1 MDSWRKTLKIFW
13 HSDGCKVNLADLESM
28 LQGLPPG
35 AWQVCDR
42 LEEADVALLNTCT
55 VTHKADAD
63 WRKMLSGWRRRRPT
77 LPVVVSGCATVFQAE
92 RIATFP
98 NVRAVVRPGDGQA
111 LREFLCSML
120 AGSAEPVLGS
130 VSHGLGRHRALV
142 KIQDGCQSRCSY
154 CLVSLVRGEERSLDE
169 EQVVEAV
176 RCKLQAGYREVV
188 LCGINLGRYG
198 RDRRSSLA
206 RVLIELKK
214 LQQAYG
220 HWRLRL
226 SSIEPMEWSAQLIE
240 AIGECDFVC
249 RHFHVPVQSGDDG
262 VLGLMRRPYRA
273 LQARKVLEEL
283 RAAFPQ
289 AALGSDLLVG
299 FPGEDRAAFE
309 NTLDFARL
317 SPLDYLHVFAFSPR
331 PGTEAEKLSGRVP
344 AAEVRGRVAELRA
357 LGGEKW
363 RRFLL
368 AGVGMR
374 HLVLAEKC
382 QYGKAEGRS
391 EHYRR
396 VVFRGERLE
405 AGAMYEVYG
414 EKVAGDTLL
423 GRAIDGRCR

>member
-1 MDSWRKTLKIFW
+1 
-13 HSDGCKVNLADLESM
+13 
-28 LQGLPPG
+28 
-35 AWQVCDR
+35 
-42 LEEADVALLNTCT
+42 
-55 VTHKADAD
+55 
-63 WRKMLSGWRRRRPT
+63 
-77 LPVVVSGCATVFQAE
+77 
-92 RIATFP
+92 
-98 NVRAVVRPGDGQA
+98 
-111 LREFLCSML
+111 ML
-120 AGSAEPVLGS
+120 AGQAEPVLSS
-130 VSHGLGRHRALV
+130 VSPGLGRHRALV
-142 KIQDGCQSRCSY
+142 KIQDGCRSRCSY

-169 EQVVEAV
+169 QQVVEAV
-176 RCKLQAGYREVV
+176 RRRLDAGYREVV

-198 RDRRSSLA
+198 LERGTSLA
-206 RVLIELKK
+206 RLLPELKK
-214 LQQAYG
+214 LREADS

-262 VLGLMRRPYRA
+262 VLKLMRRPYRA
-273 LQARKVLEEL
+273 VQAGKVLEKL
-283 RAAFPQ
+283 RRAFPQ

-309 NTLDFARL
+309 NTLDFART

-331 PGTEAEKLSGRVP
+331 PGTEAVKLSERVQ
-344 AAEVRGRVAELRA
+344 ASEVRGRVAELRA

-363 RRFLL
+363 RRFLQG
-368 AGVGMR
+368 GVGRR

-382 QYGKAEGRS
+382 ERGKAEGRS

-396 VVFRGERLE
+396 VVFRGEQLE

-423 GRAIDGRCR
+423 GRAINER